1 MLAGTDSHHVR
12 IVVLAGQARGRV
24 RPDEGGAHAFHA
36 VGGHLLTV
44 ARATDNDAEAAGFA
58 DHSLGR
64 LDTERRIVVER
75 VVDVRAMVD
84 DVMTGLAQ
92 VGDHLFLQL
101 KTGVISGNMDA
112 HGILLRGSRT
122 SNAH

>member
-1 MLAGTDSHHVR
+1 
-12 IVVLAGQARGRV
+12 
-24 RPDEGGAHAFHA
+24 
-36 VGGHLLTV
+36 
-44 ARATDNDAEAAGFA
+44 
-58 DHSLGR
+58 
-64 LDTERRIVVER
+64 
-75 VVDVRAMVD
+75 MVD

>member
-1 MLAGTDSHHVR
+1 M
-12 IVVLAGQARGRV
+12 LAGQARGRV

-58 DHSLGR
+58 GHSFGR
-64 LDTERRIVVER
+64 LDTERRVVIER

-92 VGDHLFLQL
+92 MGDHLFLQL